1 MSTSARGI
9 AFRGS
14 LAARTLVSVIA
25 IAAIAGGCTGGP
37 GRTGSPSTA
46 PTTAGSPA
54 PTTGPAGS
62 ITVYTTVTQPTIDA
76 LAEGWKAANPG
87 VAIEVFRAPTA
98 EVAARIAT
106 DLQSGGIQADV
117 LWLTDPL
124 SMQGYADQSLL
135 QAWTPPSAAAID
147 AAYRT
152 PTYVG
157 TRLLNMVMIKGTAVT
172 PGPSDWSDLTSPG
185 YEDAVAIPDPGFAGS
200 ALGALGYFSQA
211 AGYGT
216 AFYQALKDNGATQV
230 KTPDEVTTGVAEGRF
245 KVGMTLD
252 TSARTA
258 IDKGSPISVVW
269 PSGGAIT
276 IYSPIAA
283 VAASDNQAAA
293 DSFMDFTLSPA
304 GQALIAAVPPG
315 WQPVVGAGGPAPGG
329 AQISPDWI
337 TIHGKQKELLDAYRA
352 IFGG

>member
-1 MSTSARGI
+1 MPRSSLGMPS
-9 AFRGS
+9 FRPRTAG
-14 LAARTLVSVIA
+14 TLVSVIA
-25 IAAIAGGCTGGP
+25 VAALAGGCTGGP
-37 GRTGSPSTA
+37 RGTSASSTA
-46 PTTAGSPA
+46 PATAAPA
-54 PTTGPAGS
+54 QSTGATGS
-62 ITVYTTVTQPTIDA
+62 ITVYTTVTQSTIDA
-76 LAEGWKAANPG
+76 VAAGWKAANPG
-87 VAIEVFRAPTA
+87 VTVEVFRAPTA

-106 DLQSGGIQADV
+106 DLQSGVIQADV

-135 QAWTPPSAAAID
+135 RAWTPPSAAAID

-157 TRLLNMVMIKGTAVT
+157 TRLLNMVLVRGTSVT
-172 PGPSDWSDLTSPG
+172 PGPSDWGDLKSPD
-185 YEDAVAIPDPGFAGS
+185 YKDAVAIPDPGFAGS
-200 ALGALGYFSQA
+200 ALGALGYLSQA
-211 AGYGT
+211 PGYGT

-230 KTPDEVTTGVAEGRF
+230 KTPDEVTSGVAEGRF

-258 IDKGSPISVVW
+258 IEKGSPITVVW
-269 PSGGAIT
+269 PSSGAIT
-276 IYSPIAA
+276 IYSPIAV
-283 VAASDNQAAA
+283 VASTDAQPTA

-315 WQPVVGAGGPAPGG
+315 WQPVVGSGGPVPGG
-329 AQISPDWI
+329 PQVSPDWLA
-337 TIHGKQKELLDAYRA
+337 IHGRQEELLAEYRA

>member
-1 MSTSARGI
+1 MSAG
-9 AFRGS
+9 FR
-14 LAARTLVSVIA
+14 RTHSRRPLSIRAVTPLVALVALMSGC
-25 IAAIAGGCTGGP
+25 AGGSASTGA
-37 GRTGSPSTA
+37 PST
-46 PTTAGSPA
+46 PSTNPGSPA
-54 PTTGPAGS
+54 VGATGS
-62 ITVYTTVTQPTIDA
+62 ITLYTSVTQATVDA
-76 LAEGWKAANPG
+76 VTEGWKLANPG
-87 VAIEVFRAPTA
+87 VEVNVFRGPTA

-106 DLQSGGIQADV
+106 DLQSGGLQADV

-135 QAWTPPSAAAID
+135 QQWTPPSAAAID

-157 TRLLNMVMIKGTAVT
+157 TRLLNMVMIRGTSVT
-172 PGPSDWSDLTSPG
+172 PGPSDWSDLKSPD
-185 YEDAVAIPDPGFAGS
+185 YKDAVAIPDPGFAGS
-200 ALGALGYFSQA
+200 ALGALGFFSQA

-245 KVGMTLD
+245 KAGMTLD

-269 PSGGAIT
+269 PSSGAIT

-283 VAASDNQAAA
+283 VATSDNQATA

-315 WQPVVGAGGPAPGG
+315 WQPVVGPGGPEPGG
-329 AQISPDWI
+329 AQVSPDWL
-337 TIHGKQKELLDAYRA
+337 TIHSRQEELLAEYRA